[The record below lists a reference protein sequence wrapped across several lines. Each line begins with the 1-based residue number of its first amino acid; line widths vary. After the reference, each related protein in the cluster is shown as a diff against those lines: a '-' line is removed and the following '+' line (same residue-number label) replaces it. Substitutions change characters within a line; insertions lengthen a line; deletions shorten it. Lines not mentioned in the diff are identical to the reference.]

1 MDVIA
6 FIGLGSNLGD
16 REENLERALGYL
28 RKIEGIKVERVSS
41 FIETAPVDAPAGS
54 GAFLNAVARL
64 RTTLSARELLNALL
78 AVEQKL
84 GRERSV
90 KNAPRTLDLDLL
102 LYGDQ
107 LIDEPDLQVPHPRM
121 HERFFVL
128 WPLLQIDSRVRD
140 PRTGEPF
147 ADAYARL
154 PQRKAP

>member
-1 MDVIA
+1 
-6 FIGLGSNLGD
+6 
-16 REENLERALGYL
+16 
-28 RKIEGIKVERVSS
+28 
-41 FIETAPVDAPAGS
+41 
-54 GAFLNAVARL
+54 VARL
-64 RTTLSARELLNALL
+64 KTTLSARQLLNALL

-102 LYGDQ
+102 LYADEV
-107 LIDEPDLQVPHPRM
+107 IDEPDLQVPHPRM

-140 PRTGEPF
+140 PRTGDPF

-154 PQRKAP
+154 PRNL